1 MKKYI
6 YAILIGLIAF
16 PILVQ
21 AEMPA
26 EKYEK
31 MPAET
36 YQALLQIRQLKVAI
50 RKASRDKASRD
61 NSSENAQSVDEK
73 QLERI
78 DQLSQNQNKVPGYMV
93 ILFTTPNCSH
103 CATAKD
109 NMKKKGSDGTSFE
122 SRLKAKGIPIYEI
135 SSTENPQSDLYYSY
149 ILLENGRLWYPR
161 LVLLKDG
168 LRLGDVVN
176 PSFEEELAKLEKN
189 IK

>member
-26 EKYEK
+26 EKYE
-31 MPAET
+31 
-36 YQALLQIRQLKVAI
+36 ALMLINNK
-50 RKASRDKASRD
+50 KASENNNVVQQ
-61 NSSENAQSVDEK
+61 NSSQSHPNKPIADIK
-73 QLERI
+73 QLGESI
-78 DQLSQNQNKVPGYMV
+78 SCIMAGQAKQEVKGYMV
-93 ILFTTPNCSH
+93 ILFTTTNCSH

-122 SRLKAKGIPIYEI
+122 SRLKAEEIHIYEI
-135 SSTENPQSDLYYSY
+135 STQDKQYDLYKFYFNKVGFPK
-149 ILLENGRLWYPR
+149 LL
-161 LVLLKDG
+161 LLKDG
-168 LRLGDVVN
+168 VPIKAVN
-176 PSFEEELAKLEKN
+176 PANGESYLLVLEKL